1 MLKEVG
7 NIAGIYLIA
16 TCISIVSFIT
26 MGIFV
31 ALRSVLQDRKGIKQ
45 GKGENSLK
53 SNTVAI
59 TLAVI
64 VLIGALVAV
73 YFVTKGS
80 LNLWI
85 NYQY

>member
-26 MGIFV
+26 MGIFF
-31 ALRSVLQDRKGIKQ
+31 ALRSVLQDRKKIKQ
-45 GKGENSLK
+45 GEGENSLK

>member
-16 TCISIVSFIT
+16 TCISFVSFIT

-31 ALRSVLQDRKGIKQ
+31 ALRSVLQDRKRIKQ
-45 GKGENSLK
+45 GEGENSLK

>member
-26 MGIFV
+26 LGIFV

-45 GKGENSLK
+45 GEGENSLK

>member
-1 MLKEVG
+1 MLKEIG

-16 TCISIVSFIT
+16 ICISIVSFIT

-31 ALRSVLQDRKGIKQ
+31 ALRSVLQDRKKIKQ
-45 GKGENSLK
+45 GEGENSLK

-73 YFVTKGS
+73 YIVTKGS

-85 NYQY
+85 KYQY

>member
-26 MGIFV
+26 MGIFF
-31 ALRSVLQDRKGIKQ
+31 ALRSFLQDRKGIKQ
-45 GKGENSLK
+45 GEGENSLK

>member
-31 ALRSVLQDRKGIKQ
+31 ALRSVLQDRKKIKQ
-45 GKGENSLK
+45 GEGENSLK

-80 LNLWI
+80 LNLRI

>member
-26 MGIFV
+26 MGIFF

-45 GKGENSLK
+45 GEGENSLK

>member
-31 ALRSVLQDRKGIKQ
+31 TLRSVLQDRKKIKQ
-45 GKGENSLK
+45 GEGENSLK

>member
-31 ALRSVLQDRKGIKQ
+31 ALRSVLQDRKKIKQ
-45 GKGENSLK
+45 GEGENSLK
-53 SNTVAI
+53 SNMVAI

-73 YFVTKGS
+73 YIVTKGS

-85 NYQY
+85 KYQY

>member
-7 NIAGIYLIA
+7 NTVGIYLIA
-16 TCISIVSFIT
+16 TCISFVSFIT

-31 ALRSVLQDRKGIKQ
+31 ALRSVLQDRKKIKQ
-45 GKGENSLK
+45 GEGENSLK

>member
-7 NIAGIYLIA
+7 NTVGIYLIA
-16 TCISIVSFIT
+16 TCISCVSFTT

-31 ALRSVLQDRKGIKQ
+31 ALRSVLQDRKRIKQ
-45 GKGENSLK
+45 GEGENSLK

>member
-45 GKGENSLK
+45 GEGENSLK

-59 TLAVI
+59 ILAVI